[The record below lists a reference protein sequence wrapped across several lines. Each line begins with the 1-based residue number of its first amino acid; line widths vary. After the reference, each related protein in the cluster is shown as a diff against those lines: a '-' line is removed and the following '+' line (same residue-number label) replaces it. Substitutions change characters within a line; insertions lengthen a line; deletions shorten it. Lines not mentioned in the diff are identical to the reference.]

1 MDLDMVRFIDFH
13 THLHLYSEI
22 DEVLKSIKK
31 NKILM
36 VANSNDLD
44 SYYDTCEIAQK
55 NPLIIPTFGV
65 HPQSASKYAG
75 RTGVLKLA
83 LQKTP
88 IIGEIGLDYYWVK
101 DVAKEAQKEV
111 FEYIIREAVE
121 QGKYCIIHTKGA
133 EKEVYKILKEYGAN
147 KVIIHWYSG
156 PLDIYKKMIA
166 EGYYFTFGC
175 EVKYSKKIQELLNLI
190 PTTQLLTETDN
201 PVGEEWLGGN
211 THEPDLIIRVMQ
223 DISDALNK
231 ELEEVEKMIF
241 NNSRKILQKAGVL
254 D

>member
-1 MDLDMVRFIDFH
+1 MAARYGV
-13 THLHLYSEI
+13 
-22 DEVLKSIKK
+22 KK
-31 NKILM
+31 
-36 VANSNDLD
+36 
-44 SYYDTCEIAQK
+44 
-55 NPLIIPTFGV
+55 
-65 HPQSASKYAG
+65 
-75 RTGVLKLA
+75 
-83 LQKTP
+83 
-88 IIGEIGLDYYWVK
+88 
-101 DVAKEAQKEV
+101 
-111 FEYIIREAVE
+111 
-121 QGKYCIIHTKGA
+121 
-133 EKEVYKILKEYGAN
+133 VYT
-147 KVIIHWYSG
+147 
-156 PLDIYKKMIA
+156 DYKKMIA